1 MFNKLKLKRD
11 STLIGVMLLMAST
24 ITPIFTMNGNA
35 YASFENGNQVV
46 CVPSTSTGLDGDISK
61 SDNNGG
67 GDGSESTD
75 LGVIPKQQLADAK
88 AIATFLNQKYGFG
101 QDQLASIMATA
112 WRESN
117 WKARQL
123 RRAVCLHNKQARN
136 HQNSAR
142 GVLMRD
148 TVLCTM
154 LGDL

>member
-88 AIATFLNQKYGFG
+88 AIATFLNQK
-101 QDQLASIMATA
+101 
-112 WRESN
+112 
-117 WKARQL
+117 
-123 RRAVCLHNKQARN
+123 
-136 HQNSAR
+136 
-142 GVLMRD
+142 
-148 TVLCTM
+148 
-154 LGDL
+154 